1 MKKSNNPEN
10 HKAMQIISDWEVEHY
25 ELDLRYKQTILS
37 KQPILSIKAKLNEMS
52 EWHESNGIAL
62 FGGV

>member
-10 HKAMQIISDWEVEHY
+10 QKAMQIISDWEIEHY

-52 EWHESNGIAL
+52 EWYESNGIAL
-62 FGGV
+62 LGGV